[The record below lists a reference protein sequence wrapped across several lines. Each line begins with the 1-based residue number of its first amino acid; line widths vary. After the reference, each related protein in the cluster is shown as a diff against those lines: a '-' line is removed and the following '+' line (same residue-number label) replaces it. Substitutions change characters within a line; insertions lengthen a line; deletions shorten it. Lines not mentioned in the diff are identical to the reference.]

1 LLQGAGAA
9 LLIAGVA
16 CGKVIRQREF
26 RGNAVTSMPASKR
39 PVRSDDAKTRLILA
53 AEILFA
59 KGGIEGVSLRE
70 IAAAAGQRNHHA
82 VQYHFGIRDTLV
94 QAVFDYRM
102 DQMEAKRGEMLQ
114 AAREAQRLDD
124 ARTIM
129 DIIFLP
135 QLELIDAHGD
145 HSYANFLCQYLLRNS
160 DTEFG
165 RFGGHLPPHI
175 GEALTLLR
183 ARLHFL
189 PDEVAQRRLVTAC
202 FMFLNILAAHTR
214 DAAGQRIDHEFSA
227 TLDDTLNQIVV
238 ATCMPL
244 SALPI
249 DQDPKNV
256 SRA

>member
-1 LLQGAGAA
+1 MSFMLHESGAA
-9 LLIAGVA
+9 LLIVRDT
-16 CGKVIRQREF
+16 CGKATSKRDS
-26 RGNAVTSMPASKR
+26 RGDAVTSMPINKR

-114 AAREAQRLDD
+114 AAREADRLGD

-175 GEALTLLR
+175 GEALALLR
-183 ARLHFL
+183 ARIHFL
-189 PDEVAQRRLVTAC
+189 PDEVAQRRLITAC

-214 DAAGQRIDHEFSA
+214 DAADHRIDQEFSA
-227 TLDDTLNQIVV
+227 ALDDTLNQIVA

-244 SALPI
+244 AASHT
-249 DQDPKNV
+249 D
-256 SRA
+256 

>member
-1 LLQGAGAA
+1 MLQGDGAS
-9 LLIAGVA
+9 LWIARA
-16 CGKVIRQREF
+16 ASGKVRNKRFQ
-26 RGNAVTSMPASKR
+26 GDAVTSMPIRKR
-39 PVRSDDAKTRLILA
+39 PARSDDAKTRLILA

-59 KGGIEGVSLRE
+59 KGGIDGVSLRE

-102 DQMEAKRGEMLQ
+102 DQMEAKRGEMLR
-114 AAREAQRLDD
+114 AAREADRLDD

-175 GEALTLLR
+175 GEALALLR

-189 PDEVAQRRLVTAC
+189 PDDVAQRRLITAC

-214 DAAGQRIDHEFSA
+214 DAQGHRIDREFSA
-227 TLDDTLNQIVV
+227 ALDDTLNQIVT

-244 SALPI
+244 SASHI
-249 DQDPKNV
+249 DQEPKNV

>member
-1 LLQGAGAA
+1 VESTS
-9 LLIAGVA
+9 I
-16 CGKVIRQREF
+16 IRRTR
-26 RGNAVTSMPASKR
+26 RGG
-39 PVRSDDAKTRLILA
+39 DAKLRLILA
-53 AEILFA
+53 AETLFA
-59 KGGIEGVSLRE
+59 KGGIDGVSLRE

-82 VQYHFGIRDTLV
+82 VQYHFGARDTLV
-94 QAVFDYRM
+94 QAVFDFRM
-102 DQMEAKRGEMLQ
+102 DQMEALRGEMLQ
-114 AAREAQRLDD
+114 AAQQDDRLGDP
-124 ARTIM
+124 RTII

-145 HSYANFLCQYLLRNS
+145 HSYAQFLCQYLLRNS

-175 GEALTLLR
+175 AEALSLLR

-189 PDEVAQRRLVTAC
+189 SDEAAQRRLITAC

-214 DAAGQRIDHEFSA
+214 DVADHRVDEAFSA
-227 TLDDTLNQIVV
+227 ALDDTLDQIVA

-244 SALPI
+244 AQSNAN
-249 DQDPKNV
+249 QEPKKV

>member
-1 LLQGAGAA
+1 MAS
-9 LLIAGVA
+9 
-16 CGKVIRQREF
+16 
-26 RGNAVTSMPASKR
+26 TSIDKR
-39 PVRSDDAKTRLILA
+39 PVRGDDAKTRLILA
-53 AEILFA
+53 AETLFA
-59 KGGIEGVSLRE
+59 KGGIDGVSLRE

-82 VQYHFGIRDTLV
+82 VQYHFGVRETLV

-102 DQMEAKRGEMLQ
+102 DQMEAMRGQMLE
-114 AAREAQRLDD
+114 AARDADRLTD

-145 HSYANFLCQYLLRNS
+145 HSYANFLCQYLLRTS

-183 ARLHFL
+183 ARLDYL
-189 PDEVAQRRLVTAC
+189 PDEVAQRRLITAC

-214 DAAGQRIDHEFSA
+214 DAAGHRVDQAFA
-227 TLDDTLNQIVV
+227 AALDDTLNQIVA

-244 SALPI
+244 AEVHA
-249 DQDPKNV
+249 DQEPKNV

>member
-1 LLQGAGAA
+1 MCGISGGA
-9 LLIAGVA
+9 
-16 CGKVIRQREF
+16 R
-26 RGNAVTSMPASKR
+26 AVNLMSVDKR
-39 PVRSDDAKTRLILA
+39 PARADDAKTRLILA

-59 KGGIEGVSLRE
+59 KGSIDGVSLRE

-82 VQYHFGIRDTLV
+82 VQYHFGNRDTLV

-102 DQMEAKRGEMLQ
+102 DQMEPKRGEMLD
-114 AAREAQRLDD
+114 AARRAGLLSD

-135 QLELIDAHGD
+135 QLDLIDAHGD

-165 RFGGHLPPHI
+165 RFGGHLPQHI
-175 GEALTLLR
+175 GEALDLLR
-183 ARLHFL
+183 ARLDFL
-189 PDEVAQRRLVTAC
+189 PDQVAQRRLITAC

-214 DAAGQRIDHEFSA
+214 DAADHRIAGDFA
-227 TLDDTLNQIVV
+227 AALDDTLNQIVA
-238 ATCMPL
+238 ATCMPI
-244 SALPI
+244 AGV
-249 DQDPKNV
+249 DANQAPKKV

>member
-1 LLQGAGAA
+1 MS
-9 LLIAGVA
+9 I
-16 CGKVIRQREF
+16 GKRAM
-26 RGNAVTSMPASKR
+26 RG
-39 PVRSDDAKTRLILA
+39 DDAKTRLILA
-53 AEILFA
+53 AETLFA
-59 KGGIEGVSLRE
+59 KGSIEGVSLRE
-70 IAAAAGQRNHHA
+70 IAAVAGQRNHHA
-82 VQYHFGIRDTLV
+82 VQYHFGTRDALV

-102 DQMEAKRGEMLQ
+102 DQMEPMRGEMLR
-114 AAREAQRLDD
+114 AARQAGCLDE
-124 ARTIM
+124 ARTII

-175 GEALTLLR
+175 DEALALLR
-183 ARLHFL
+183 ARLDFL
-189 PDEVAQRRLVTAC
+189 SDEAAQRRLITAC

-214 DAAGQRIDHEFSA
+214 DAADHRVDQAFSA
-227 TLDDTLNQIVV
+227 ALDDTLNQIVA

-244 SALPI
+244 GASLAS
-249 DQDPKNV
+249 QDPKNV

>member
-1 LLQGAGAA
+1 M
-9 LLIAGVA
+9 
-16 CGKVIRQREF
+16 
-26 RGNAVTSMPASKR
+26 TSMPATQRK
-39 PVRSDDAKTRLILA
+39 VRNDDAKTRLILA
-53 AEILFA
+53 AETLFA

-114 AAREAQRLDD
+114 AAREAGRLDD

-175 GEALTLLR
+175 GEALALLR
-183 ARLHFL
+183 TRVHFL
-189 PDEVAQRRLVTAC
+189 PDEVAQRRLITAC

-214 DAAGQRIDHEFSA
+214 DAAGQRIDQKFTA
-227 TLDDTLNQIVV
+227 ALNDTLDQIVA

-244 SALPI
+244 RASPVG
-249 DQDPKNV
+249 QEPKNV